1 MMNQLEKKYRI
12 SLEKKI
18 EKKLEKAGKN
28 LSKEIKKKVEVHRTH
43 TKKVD

>member
-1 MMNQLEKKYRI
+1 MNQLEKKYRI
-12 SLEKKI
+12 TLEKKI